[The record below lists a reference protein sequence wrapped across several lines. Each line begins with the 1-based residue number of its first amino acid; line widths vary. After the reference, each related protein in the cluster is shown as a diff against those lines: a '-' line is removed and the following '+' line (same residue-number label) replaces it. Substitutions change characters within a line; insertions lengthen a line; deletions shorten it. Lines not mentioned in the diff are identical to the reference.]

1 MLRNI
6 YLRSKHNLDVALHT
20 VRAFFFF
27 VFFLGGGV
35 KRKRFFCLF
44 KFTDFWITF

>member
-1 MLRNI
+1 MLRDI

-27 VFFLGGGV
+27 FGGGG
-35 KRKRFFCLF
+35 
-44 KFTDFWITF
+44 